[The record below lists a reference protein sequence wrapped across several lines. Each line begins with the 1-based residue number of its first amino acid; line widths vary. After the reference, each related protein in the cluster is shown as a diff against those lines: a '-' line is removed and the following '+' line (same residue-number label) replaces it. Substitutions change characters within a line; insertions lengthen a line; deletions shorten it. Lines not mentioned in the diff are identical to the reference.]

1 MGRDMHGTTLWS
13 LIDGHKDTSS
23 SLLSNFHDL
32 WQSLEDFI
40 ISHYPQKR
48 WASYIVCTVYIIE
61 LITLICANAYHTPF
75 GTLVSYFINIWHSF
89 KPFSHY
95 MMYRVGQIGEEKKN
109 HCDVF
114 HNLWVGACFIIY
126 IKTHFLMHLWN
137 TNMHVCLCIVSF
149 LLASS
154 PKVSVCWVSR
164 LYNVASYFLTK

>member
-1 MGRDMHGTTLWS
+1 MHGTTLWS

-75 GTLVSYFINIWHSF
+75 GTLVSYFINIWHSL

-95 MMYRVGQIGEEKKN
+95 RMYRVRVRLGKKKKP
-109 HCDVF
+109 
-114 HNLWVGACFIIY
+114 LWRVSQPLGGGLLYYLYKNSLSHAFVKHKYACLPVY
-126 IKTHFLMHLWN
+126 
-137 TNMHVCLCIVSF
+137 S
-149 LLASS
+149 
-154 PKVSVCWVSR
+154 
-164 LYNVASYFLTK
+164 